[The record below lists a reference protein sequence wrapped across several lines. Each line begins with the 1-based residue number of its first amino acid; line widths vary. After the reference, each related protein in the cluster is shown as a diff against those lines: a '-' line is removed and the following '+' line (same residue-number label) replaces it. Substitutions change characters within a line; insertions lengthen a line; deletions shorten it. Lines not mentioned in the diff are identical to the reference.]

1 MFYVE
6 QPPGFVNDKYP
17 DHFYI
22 DKDVYGPKQDLHAS
36 YETLTRFLQQS
47 KFKQGSADPTF
58 FHKKVCDHFVIV

>member
-1 MFYVE
+1 MDIKCSFLNGELEEMFYVE

-47 KFKQGSADPTF
+47 KFK
-58 FHKKVCDHFVIV
+58 